1 MRFRISL
8 LAVPM
13 AVLCVLPARA
23 MTEDQLAMNI
33 TSLHTRIY
41 GLDNLLVKPYE
52 VTPRNDVDDWRG
64 LMKAVRT
71 FVEGKT
77 KDRLL
82 LEALKD
88 MEEASEMLITERQGG
103 WNICIRKC
111 ITGNN
116 PEAGLSRLDPSRIR
130 FTDLKLAY
138 VREGNFKLQN
148 LRRRMTLV
156 TDRISPGQYPAAPK
170 EAAARIIKRLG
181 LTLDTTITKYGNDL
195 IALDKEQRAKT
206 GNRQA

>member
-64 LMKAVRT
+64 LMKEVRT
-71 FVEGKT
+71 FVQKKT
-77 KDRLL
+77 KEKSV
-82 LEALKD
+82 LEALD
-88 MEEASEMLITERQGG
+88 AMDAASENLIKERKDS
-103 WNICIRKC
+103 WNICIRRC

-116 PEAGLSRLDPSRIR
+116 PDAGLSRLDSSRIR
-130 FTDLKLAY
+130 FAVLDLKD
-138 VREGNFKLQN
+138 VIEGNSKLQN
-148 LRRRMTLV
+148 LRRKMTLAK
-156 TDRISPGQYPAAPK
+156 DAIKLGRNPGAQTESASK
-170 EAAARIIKRLG
+170 IINRLW
-181 LTLDTTITKYGNDL
+181 LTLDLTIEKFEKDL
-195 IALDKEQRAKT
+195 NALAKEKKA
-206 GNRQA
+206 NR

>member
-41 GLDNLLVKPYE
+41 GLDNLLVKPFE
-52 VTPRNDVDDWRG
+52 VKPRNDVDDWRG

-71 FVEGKT
+71 FVEERT
-77 KDRLL
+77 KDHSVLK
-82 LEALKD
+82 ALKA
-88 MEEASEMLITERQGG
+88 MEDASENLIKERKDS

-111 ITGNN
+111 ITGND
-116 PEAGLSRLDPSRIR
+116 PDAGLSRLDPSRIR
-130 FTDLKLAY
+130 FADLTLGN
-138 VREGNFKLQN
+138 VFEGNFRLQN
-148 LRRRMTLV
+148 LLGKMTSA
-156 TDRISPGQYPAAPK
+156 TAAIESVRNRNAK
-170 EAAARIIKRLG
+170 TKAASRIIDRLS
-181 LTLDTTITKYGNDL
+181 LTLDLTIGKFDKDL
-195 IALDKEQRAKT
+195 IALAKAKKAK
-206 GNRQA
+206 R